1 MKSILFFGPLRPDT
15 LTELG
20 SGAIRYVGRFLS
32 LVFTETY
39 SILRPSLGIHTE
51 LVSGAIHVCL
61 AVDNSRQQGMLGVSS
76 VAVLGTLPETA
87 SSLP

>member
-1 MKSILFFGPLRPDT
+1 VFGEIYLRPGP

-39 SILRPSLGIHTE
+39 SILRPSLGILTE

-61 AVDNSRQQGMLGVSS
+61 AVDDSQQQGMLGVTS

-87 SSLP
+87 SSPP